1 MLVGNERRNS
11 LNIETH
17 GENGTKVLFIPD
29 TFSTGAIKE
38 VLSHIVRSD
47 EAKSI
52 VLIPK
57 EGSAQEETISSRD
70 LQSLRQLPKE
80 DRLCELD
87 IYAMKIK
94 SSKTAAIVERE

>member
-1 MLVGNERRNS
+1 MLVRNERRNS

-17 GENGTKVLFIPD
+17 AESGTKVMFIPD

-38 VLSHIVRSD
+38 LLTHIVKG
-47 EAKSI
+47 ETPKSI
-52 VLIPK
+52 VLLPK
-57 EGSAQEETISSRD
+57 DKDDQEEIITSSD
-70 LQSLRQLPKE
+70 LQSLRKLPRE

-87 IYAMKIK
+87 TYAMRIK

>member
-17 GENGTKVLFIPD
+17 AESGIKVMFIPD

-38 VLSHIVRSD
+38 VLSHIVRGD
-47 EAKSI
+47 ETKSI
-52 VLIPK
+52 VLLPK
-57 EGSAQEETISSRD
+57 DKENQEEIITSNE
-70 LQSLRQLPKE
+70 LQTLRELPRE

-87 IYAMKIK
+87 TYAMRIK